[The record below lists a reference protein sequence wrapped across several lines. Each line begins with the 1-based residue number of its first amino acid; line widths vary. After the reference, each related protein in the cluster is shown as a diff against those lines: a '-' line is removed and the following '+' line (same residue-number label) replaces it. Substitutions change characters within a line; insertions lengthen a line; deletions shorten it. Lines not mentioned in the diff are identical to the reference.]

1 MKRFELVSHLIK
13 ERLKLKR
20 GAEVGIWKGQS
31 TEYLLSHHRKLK
43 IIAVDPYE
51 FYSHY
56 DTFHDLGQFNTQRKL
71 DGLYEVV
78 VARLRQK
85 FGKRFELIRE
95 RSVPAADKIKDGS
108 LDFCFLDANYGYD
121 FVKKDIQAWLPKVRN
136 GGVIIGQNIA
146 SNKDGPGC
154 VRRAVVDTLG
164 RYKVKGGRWYVI
176 V

>member
-1 MKRFELVSHLIK
+1 MKRFEIVSSLIK
-13 ERLKLKR
+13 ERLLLKR
-20 GAEVGIWKGQS
+20 GVEVGVWKGES
-31 TEYLLSHHRKLK
+31 SEYLLKHHGKLNLTC
-43 IIAVDPYE
+43 IDPYE

-56 DTFHDLGQFNTQRKL
+56 DTFHNLGQFDSQLKL

-78 VARLRQK
+78 SARLKRK
-85 FGKRFELIRE
+85 FGNRVKFIRK
-95 RSVPAADKIKDGS
+95 RSVPAAEDVKDGS

-136 GGVIIGQNIA
+136 GGVRIGQNIA